1 MIRWIPEDSLSK
13 DLILLGEGTFTQVWK
28 ADLRK
33 KVGNKTRITTVAIK
47 CPKMDA
53 PQIVQQKF
61 SQSVDQMASWEH
73 SHIIRFEGIGGGY
86 KLVMQYASE
95 GSLDRYMRR
104 MGEGRRLGVTSQLTA
119 AYQLMD
125 ALEYLETKRYAHG
138 NVSAHNVLV
147 SRSAPDI
154 IIKLADPMLGA
165 YYHSLDMKNHAK
177 LQRAR
182 WTAPEL
188 LATNSEP
195 TYAGDKFS
203 YAITLWQIMSHGA
216 IPEDKLS
223 DDQVKYN
230 YLNGVRLD
238 PPEDCPNVL
247 MRIMESCWSHIPSN
261 RPPCRGVLRDIHNLL
276 ELSRDKPEFRDH
288 GEVAMIP
295 TESDDEDDDHTD
307 LDNVD
312 NERRDTISPPNSSS
326 DGGAGAGSGI
336 GRPTGTTRVADIL
349 DEIAE
354 HLNAQ
359 GDEDILDPEGETR
372 FIGVNKIQNGEL
384 KREGQLGKGNFG
396 TVFKAVLKPA
406 EQCLPA
412 ETVAVKVLIKSES
425 KPEQFHQEIRA
436 LSYCD
441 HKNIVKVIGY
451 CDDSSSDN
459 SNCLSLVM
467 EYLPLG
473 SLEKYI
479 QERQDR
485 VSHKTLYLFGQQ
497 ICQGMKYL
505 HEVRMMVH
513 RDLAARNV
521 LVASE
526 NEVKITDFGLARIFG
541 TEKDYYRA
549 KEVGQ
554 KVPVKW
560 YAPEWLK
567 HNKYLKES
575 DVWSFGIVLWE
586 MFSYGGKIH
595 YRDQRGVEVGHGDL
609 LDFLEKGNRLPPPPS
624 CPSAIDTMM
633 QHCWRFDPAERPKFQ
648 ALIHRLGNL
657 VQQSER
663 GEMGSSSSSFG
674 L

>member
-125 ALEYLETKRYAHG
+125 GFVRQGCEILYGFFVIQETKRYAHG

-326 DGGAGAGSGI
+326 DGGSGAGSGI
-336 GRPTGTTRVADIL
+336 GRPTGATRVADIL

-359 GDEDILDPEGETR
+359 GDEDILDPVS
-372 FIGVNKIQNGEL
+372 IYIILYN
-384 KREGQLGKGNFG
+384 
-396 TVFKAVLKPA
+396 
-406 EQCLPA
+406 
-412 ETVAVKVLIKSES
+412 S
-425 KPEQFHQEIRA
+425 QEC
-436 LSYCD
+436 S
-441 HKNIVKVIGY
+441 VI
-451 CDDSSSDN
+451 
-459 SNCLSLVM
+459 
-467 EYLPLG
+467 
-473 SLEKYI
+473 
-479 QERQDR
+479 
-485 VSHKTLYLFGQQ
+485 
-497 ICQGMKYL
+497 
-505 HEVRMMVH
+505 
-513 RDLAARNV
+513 
-521 LVASE
+521 
-526 NEVKITDFGLARIFG
+526 
-541 TEKDYYRA
+541 
-549 KEVGQ
+549 
-554 KVPVKW
+554 
-560 YAPEWLK
+560 
-567 HNKYLKES
+567 
-575 DVWSFGIVLWE
+575 
-586 MFSYGGKIH
+586 
-595 YRDQRGVEVGHGDL
+595 
-609 LDFLEKGNRLPPPPS
+609 
-624 CPSAIDTMM
+624 
-633 QHCWRFDPAERPKFQ
+633 
-648 ALIHRLGNL
+648 
-657 VQQSER
+657 
-663 GEMGSSSSSFG
+663 
-674 L
+674 